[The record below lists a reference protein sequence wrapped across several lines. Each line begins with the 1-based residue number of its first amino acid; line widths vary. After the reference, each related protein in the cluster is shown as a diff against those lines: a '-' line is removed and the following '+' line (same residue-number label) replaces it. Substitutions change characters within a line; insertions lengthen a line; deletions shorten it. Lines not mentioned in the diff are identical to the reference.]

1 MAIAEVK
8 MPTGWAPVLDTLDQ
22 VKSFIILVI
31 LTLKAPPIICNRR
44 QLKIVPLF
52 QK

>member
-22 VKSFIILVI
+22 VKSL
-31 LTLKAPPIICNRR
+31 
-44 QLKIVPLF
+44 LF
-52 QK
+52 WPS